1 MRDRGQ
7 APRSLNVAGYAENP
21 YRRYQPQQEM
31 TSKRSRRRRA
41 PFALF
46 HDGNAG
52 HFWRGEVAS
61 SLGDVIIYT
70 GAVIWLAYLGASPTQ
85 IGLALALIGIPYIF
99 FGPFAASLENFGNPG
114 AWLRPIGYVRVACA
128 AGFVAMHYFTVYP
141 VIFLLLF
148 VVSFAGRL
156 RAALRVA
163 ATRVCLAP
171 GEFELV
177 SNDLHVGSTLVAVFG
192 PLLAGLLFL
201 LLGERILAVAIAAA
215 VAFVFSANS
224 DGFLDPLPAS
234 RRAFLRATI
243 DEATPDEREREELLL
258 ASQPEGKSR
267 LEDDSEEEL
276 AEALERALP
285 EWYQPGPRSPV
296 GGIAEVR
303 AGLGLAGGTGSSRNS
318 LLALAA
324 LALVGGGFAV
334 IEVFY
339 VLYALQA
346 PIFFLGALLAAE
358 AGGMALG
365 AVFSPRR
372 DSWRMGVVIGI
383 FGMGVSLIALAE
395 FQTIQGAVAACFL
408 LGVMNALAVTG
419 AQRGLRAGFSG
430 RERRALTIGESF
442 ITALCGVV
450 GIGLFLFVYLGP
462 GVMPRALLSSLRFV
476 NFPSDW
482 WSMGEVLLGTG
493 VVMILASMIFAPLF
507 LVAGSGAIRKKGTGV
522 TPLTTRTSAVG
533 AFDAS
538 ASYPAAD
545 GWDDDEEAG
554 YSSRHSGYGR
564 QQGRPQRHDDYDEDE
579 EDDRPGGLM
588 RRRW

>member
-7 APRSLNVAGYAENP
+7 APRSLNAPGRAENP
-21 YRRYQPQQEM
+21 YRRYQPRQE
-31 TSKRSRRRRA
+31 TSAQRGVRHNRA

-61 SLGDVIIYT
+61 LLGDVIIYT
-70 GAVIWLAYLGASPTQ
+70 GAIIWLAYLGASPTQ
-85 IGLALALIGIPYIF
+85 IGLALALVGIPYIF
-99 FGPFAASLENFGNPG
+99 FGPLATSLENSRDPG
-114 AWLRPIGYVRVACA
+114 RWLRPIGYLRVACA
-128 AGFVAMHYFTVYP
+128 LGFVGMHYLTIYP

-148 VVSFAGRL
+148 GVSFAGRL

-171 GEFELV
+171 GEFEIV
-177 SNDLHVGSTLVAVFG
+177 SNDLHIGSALVAVFG

-201 LLGERILAVAIAAA
+201 FLGERILAVAIAAA
-215 VAFVFSANS
+215 LAFLFSANS
-224 DGFLDPLPAS
+224 DSFLDPLPAS
-234 RRAFLRATI
+234 RRAFLRATVQS
-243 DEATPDEREREELLL
+243 AVPDEQEREELLL
-258 ASQPEGKSR
+258 AAQPEGKSR
-267 LEDDSEEEL
+267 LEDDSAEEL
-276 AEALERALP
+276 AAALERALP
-285 EWYQPGPRSPV
+285 EWYQTGPRSPI
-296 GGIAEVR
+296 GGTAEVR

-318 LLALAA
+318 LLALVA

-346 PIFFLGALLAAE
+346 PIFFLSVLLAAE

-365 AVFSPRR
+365 ATFAPRR

-383 FGMGVSLIALAE
+383 FGTGASLIVLAAL
-395 FQTIQGAVAACFL
+395 QTMLGAVVACFL
-408 LGVMNALAVTG
+408 LGLMNALAVTG

-430 RERRALTIGESF
+430 RERRALTTGASF

-450 GIGLFLFVYLGP
+450 GIGLFLFIYLGP
-462 GVMPRALLSSLRFV
+462 GVIPRALLTSLRSV
-476 NFPSDW
+476 NFPADW
-482 WSMGEVLLGTG
+482 WSMGQVLLGTG
-493 VVMILASMIFAPLF
+493 VVLIVASIIFAPLF

-522 TPLTTRTSAVG
+522 APLTTRTGAVG

-545 GWDDDEEAG
+545 GWDDDTG

-564 QQGRPQRHDDYDEDE
+564 QDRYDDDYDD
-579 EDDRPGGLM
+579 EDDGRPGGLM

>member
-1 MRDRGQ
+1 M
-7 APRSLNVAGYAENP
+7 
-21 YRRYQPQQEM
+21 
-31 TSKRSRRRRA
+31 
-41 PFALF
+41 
-46 HDGNAG
+46 
-52 HFWRGEVAS
+52 
-61 SLGDVIIYT
+61 
-70 GAVIWLAYLGASPTQ
+70 
-85 IGLALALIGIPYIF
+85 
-99 FGPFAASLENFGNPG
+99 
-114 AWLRPIGYVRVACA
+114 RVACA
-128 AGFVAMHYFTVYP
+128 AGFVAMHYFTLYP
-141 VIFLLLF
+141 VIFVLLF
-148 VVSFAGRL
+148 GVSFAGRL

-163 ATRVCLAP
+163 ATRVSLAP
-171 GEFELV
+171 GEFEFI
-177 SNDLHVGSTLVAVFG
+177 SNDLHVGSALVAVFG
-192 PLLAGLLFL
+192 PLLAGALFL

-215 VAFVFSANS
+215 LAFLFSANS
-224 DGFLDPLPAS
+224 DSFLDPLPAS
-234 RRAFLRATI
+234 RRAFLRATVE
-243 DEATPDEREREELLL
+243 DAVPDEGEREELLL
-258 ASQPEGKSR
+258 AAQPAGKSR

-296 GGIAEVR
+296 GGVAEVR

-346 PIFFLGALLAAE
+346 PIFFLSILLAAE

-365 AVFSPRR
+365 AALAPRR

-383 FGMGVSLIALAE
+383 FGTGVSLIALAAL
-395 FQTIQGAVAACFL
+395 QTMPGAVVACFL

-430 RERRALTIGESF
+430 RERRALTAGESF
-442 ITALCGVV
+442 ITALCGVI
-450 GIGLFLFVYLGP
+450 GIGLFLFIYLGP
-462 GVMPRALLSSLRFV
+462 GVIPRALLASLRFV

-482 WSMGEVLLGTG
+482 WSMGQVLLGTG
-493 VVMILASMIFAPLF
+493 AVMIVASMIFAPLF
-507 LVAGSGAIRKKGTGV
+507 LVSGSGAIRKKGTGV
-522 TPLTTRTSAVG
+522 APLTTRTGAVG

-545 GWDDDEEAG
+545 GWGDGGETG
-554 YSSRHSGYGR
+554 YSSRSSGYGEQVR
-564 QQGRPQRHDDYDEDE
+564 YDDDYDDD
-579 EDDRPGGLM
+579 DDRPGGLL

>member
-7 APRSLNVAGYAENP
+7 APRSLNVAGHAENP
-21 YRRYQPQQEM
+21 YRRYQPRQDM
-31 TSKRSRRRRA
+31 TYQRGSPHRRA

-61 SLGDVIIYT
+61 SLGDVVIYT
-70 GAVIWLAYLGASPTQ
+70 GALIWLAYLGASPTQ

-99 FGPFAASLENFGNPG
+99 FGPLATSLENSRDPG

-128 AGFVAMHYFTVYP
+128 AGFVAMHYFTLFP

-156 RAALRVA
+156 RARLRVA

-171 GEFELV
+171 GEFEII
-177 SNDLHVGSTLVAVFG
+177 SNDLHIGAALVAVFG
-192 PLLAGLLFL
+192 PLIAGLLFL
-201 LLGERILAVAIAAA
+201 FLGERILAVAIVAAL
-215 VAFVFSANS
+215 AFLFSANS

-234 RRAFLRATI
+234 RRAFLRATVE
-243 DEATPDEREREELLL
+243 EAVPDAQEREELLL
-258 ASQPEGKSR
+258 ASQPEGKSG

-285 EWYQPGPRSPV
+285 EWYQPGPRSPI
-296 GGIAEVR
+296 GGVAEVR
-303 AGLGLAGGTGSSRNS
+303 AGLGLAGGAGSSRNS
-318 LLALAA
+318 LLAQAT

-334 IEVFY
+334 LEVFY

-346 PIFFLGALLAAE
+346 PIFFLGVLLAAE
-358 AGGMALG
+358 AGGMVVGAAL
-365 AVFSPRR
+365 ASRR
-372 DSWRMGVVIGI
+372 DAWRMGVVMGM
-383 FGMGVSLIALAE
+383 FGTGVSLIALVI
-395 FQTIQGAVAACFL
+395 FQTPPGALGACL
-408 LGVMNALAVTG
+408 LMGVMTGLAVTE
-419 AQRGLRAGFSG
+419 AQRGLRAGFNG
-430 RERRALTIGESF
+430 RARRALTAGESF
-442 ITALCGVV
+442 VTAVCGVV
-450 GIGLFLFVYLGP
+450 GIGLFLFLYLGP
-462 GVMPRALLSSLRFV
+462 GAIPRDLLPLLGFLRF
-476 NFPSDW
+476 PPQW
-482 WSMGEVLLGTG
+482 WSLGEVLLGTG
-493 VVMILASMIFAPLF
+493 AVMIVASLIFAALL

-522 TPLTTRTSAVG
+522 APLTTRTSAIG

-545 GWDDDEEAG
+545 GWDDGETG
-554 YSSRHSGYGR
+554 YSSRYTGYGR
-564 QQGRPQRHDDYDEDE
+564 QERSDDYDD

-588 RRRW
+588 SRRW